1 MSNFFLCPLLCLT
14 FVFFV
19 FPSSYSLAK
28 NKRIIRVLTYNVWYG
43 FTKEKARKTDWLSYV
58 KSLNTDIV
66 ALQELNTYTKERLA
80 EDARAFGHPYSV
92 LLKESGFS
100 TGITS
105 RFPINDIKKVFSG
118 YHHGMLS
125 CKTGGMYV
133 YVVHLHPGHWEI
145 RHREIDILLKEVRR
159 HKPKDSVLLVGD
171 FNTFSHRDQNYYDKE
186 TDLIPFF
193 KSLDE
198 RWKSNRNLRDEKLDF
213 SHIERIEEANFVD
226 LVAMKRKVFLGTFP
240 TKLRLAEDNG
250 PSRRLDYFFAN
261 ETLSER
267 CIKAE
272 YLVNSLT
279 DILSDHY
286 PAIAEFN

>member
-1 MSNFFLCPLLCLT
+1 M
-14 FVFFV
+14 
-19 FPSSYSLAK
+19 AK

-80 EDARAFGHPYSV
+80 EDARALGHPYSV